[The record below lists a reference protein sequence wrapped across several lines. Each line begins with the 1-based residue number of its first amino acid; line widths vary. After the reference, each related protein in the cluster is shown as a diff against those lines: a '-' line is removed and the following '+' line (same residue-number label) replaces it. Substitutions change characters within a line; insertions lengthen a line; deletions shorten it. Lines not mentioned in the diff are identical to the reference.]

1 MRIVAVD
8 DEELL
13 LEKLTD
19 AIHKAEPEAE
29 VVAFSRGS
37 KLLAYVEDHPC
48 DVAFLDIQ
56 MPGMKGVELARYLKD
71 INPKLNIIFVTS
83 FSDYKADA
91 MDVRASGY
99 IEKPVSAKKIRTEL
113 DDLRYEIQ
121 PKADTL
127 LRIQCFG
134 NFDVF
139 DSHNAPVH
147 FSRSKAKELFA
158 YLVSRAGARCTT
170 RELMGILFEDE
181 AMTLKSR
188 NYFQQ
193 IVSAMM
199 KSLRTVG
206 AEAVVQRE
214 YQNYS
219 INTALVDC
227 DYYRFRE
234 MDAAVVNS
242 YMGEFMIQYSWAEFY
257 TDFF

>member
-19 AIHKAEPEAE
+19 AIHEAEPEAE

-56 MPGMKGVELARYLKD
+56 MPGMKGVELARYLKE
-71 INPKLNIIFVTS
+71 INPKINIIFVTAYS
-83 FSDYKADA
+83 HYKGDA
-91 MDVRASGY
+91 MDLRASGY
-99 IEKPVSAKKIRTEL
+99 LEKPVSTEKVREEL
-113 DDLRYEIQ
+113 DNLRYQ
-121 PKADTL
+121 VTPRADAPL
-127 LRIQCFG
+127 HVQCFG

-139 DSHNAPVH
+139 DRNNTPVH
-147 FSRSKAKELFA
+147 FARSKSKELFA
-158 YLVSRAGARCTT
+158 YLISRAGARCTT
-170 RELMGILFEDE
+170 RELMGILFEDDSLS
-181 AMTLKSR
+181 LKNR

-193 IVSAMM
+193 IVSSMM
-199 KSLRTVG
+199 KSLRDVG
-206 AEAVVQRE
+206 AEQVVQRA

-227 DYYRFRE
+227 DYFRFRN
-234 MDAAVVNS
+234 MDAGAVNA
-242 YMGEFMIQYSWAEFY
+242 YMGEFMVQYSWAEFY